1 MCNEYS
7 LQAIAWRQYC
17 EMMERIEWRIAT
29 QQSEIDL
36 PPTPSIRIS
45 DTAPAIIADGETAR
59 LVPMRFS
66 WDVPNR
72 GPMFNIRSDN
82 PQLSKMAR
90 ALVPA
95 TAFFE
100 YSGDKAPKS
109 KHRVTLNGASFMA
122 MAAAWKPAKG
132 NHPATFAIVTVD
144 PGPDI
149 LPYHPRQMAVLPP
162 VDWKRWIYDQAP
174 MAELLR
180 PLPAGSLTVTTIR
193 KGSGVNTDSA
203 PSPAAQGSLL

>member
-1 MCNEYS
+1 MCNEYT
-7 LQAIAWRQYC
+7 LQAIAWREYC
-17 EMMERIEWRIAT
+17 DMMQQIEWGIAS

-36 PPTPSIRIS
+36 PPAPSIRIS
-45 DTAPAIIADGETAR
+45 DTGPAIIADGDGAR

-66 WDVPNR
+66 WDVPKR

-82 PQLSKMAR
+82 PQLGKMAR

-100 YSGDKAPKS
+100 YSGAKPPKS
-109 KHRVTLNGASFMA
+109 KHRVTFNGAPFMA

-132 NHPATFAIVTVD
+132 NYSATFAIVTVD

-162 VDWKRWIYDQAP
+162 SDWKRSIYDQAP

-180 PLPAGSLTVTTIR
+180 PLRAGSLTVTTIR
-193 KGSGVNTDSA
+193 KGSGVNDDDAS
-203 PSPAAQGSLL
+203 PPAAQGSLL